1 MPQKIGYLFKN
12 MVLNILANSLL
23 HAVLGEAEKQKV
35 EKKKKKSTAF
45 VQVSW
50 FEQKKRTLP
59 LKGQSPFIF
68 SYSCRCIMYMKI
80 LHVLQPKRKIRN
92 SALPK
97 MSFPKCTDVS
107 YCF

>member
-1 MPQKIGYLFKN
+1 MPQRIGYLFKN
-12 MVLNILANSLL
+12 MVLNILANRKHSMQCW
-23 HAVLGEAEKQKV
+23 VKQKNKKG
-35 EKKKKKSTAF
+35 KKKKKKHCLCA
-45 VQVSW
+45 SW
-50 FEQKKRTLP
+50 FEQKKRTLR